1 MSRTSSNTRKIPL
14 IEKVYGIYCLL
25 SGGLVLV
32 MATFLGGLLATG
44 NAGDLI
50 ANSHNTNLTVILAIV
65 QIVIMLAMCVG
76 NVALGVA
83 MLRNRRRHVAQ
94 AAYALIALN
103 IAGTVVEIMLRG
115 IGENLVSGFVQ
126 LVILIAISV
135 TVDPTL
141 KEERRRE
148 RLARNAELEREAR
161 EGTLGRAKGD
171 RGFIELDFFNL
182 FWVFVV
188 CCVLGLII
196 ETIYH
201 MVVVE
206 PGVYQDRAGL
216 LFGPFS
222 PIYGFGAVLMTV
234 ALNRFYKANFLVIF
248 AVSAVIGGAFEAATA
263 WFMETAFGAVAWNYS
278 DATIF
283 GLVADPIAQ
292 LTGGGTCLLFMAM
305 WGVLGM
311 VWIKLCLPALLKFI
325 NLIPWRS
332 RYAVTAVCTAL
343 MLVNGVMTLE
353 ALDCWYERLSGV
365 EPQSPVER
373 FYARDFDNDYMQKR
387 FQSMDITPE
396 KTARTDVPKD
406 A

>member
-248 AVSAVIGGAFEAATA
+248 VVSAVIGGAFEAATA

-278 DATIF
+278 DATVF
-283 GLVADPIAQ
+283 GLVADPIAR

-311 VWIKLCLPALLKFI
+311 VWIKLCLPALLKLI

>member
-44 NAGDLI
+44 NPGDLI

-182 FWVFVV
+182 FWVFMV
-188 CCVLGLII
+188 CCVSSSRPS
-196 ETIYH
+196 TTWSWSS
-201 MVVVE
+201 
-206 PGVYQDRAGL
+206 PACTRT
-216 LFGPFS
+216 GPAS
-222 PIYGFGAVLMTV
+222 SSGRSRPST
-234 ALNRFYKANFLVIF
+234 
-248 AVSAVIGGAFEAATA
+248 VSARC
-263 WFMETAFGAVAWNYS
+263 S
-278 DATIF
+278 
-283 GLVADPIAQ
+283 
-292 LTGGGTCLLFMAM
+292 
-305 WGVLGM
+305 
-311 VWIKLCLPALLKFI
+311 
-325 NLIPWRS
+325 
-332 RYAVTAVCTAL
+332 
-343 MLVNGVMTLE
+343 
-353 ALDCWYERLSGV
+353 
-365 EPQSPVER
+365 
-373 FYARDFDNDYMQKR
+373 
-387 FQSMDITPE
+387 
-396 KTARTDVPKD
+396 
-406 A
+406 

>member
-373 FYARDFDNDYMQKR
+373 FYARDFENDYMQ
-387 FQSMDITPE
+387 
-396 KTARTDVPKD
+396 
-406 A
+406 